1 MHIYMQHMREGDYE
15 REGREEEKGRE
26 KEGNMYIV
34 ETLIQVVDPSGS
46 PTGGFNL
53 E

>member
-26 KEGNMYIV
+26 KEGNRIHV
-34 ETLIQVVDPSGS
+34 
-46 PTGGFNL
+46 TGKQKRNL
-53 E
+53 L